1 MGVTETTSAKLNSD
15 STGLE
20 ACFIVSRWEGRKM
33 REMRRLRKLRKMG
46 GREMRKMR
54 IYEQACQAGNRDR
67 EREIPSI
74 YSVSPQWAQPEERIR
89 GRPHSR

>member
-1 MGVTETTSAKLNSD
+1 MH
-15 STGLE
+15 
-20 ACFIVSRWEGRKM
+20 KM
-33 REMRRLRKLRKMG
+33 DKMG
-46 GREMRKMR
+46 GRKMR